1 MKAKDESSRGPDGPD
16 QGVTPRY
23 ITKKSP
29 RNVGMA
35 PFKTSL
41 TNISCFQWDLFL
53 DHTGCD
59 PLRRRDRAVVCLRAA
74 EAGERSRR
82 YSSYGLGKPFRA
94 RLRSIRHKASHSLRR
109 AAAFC
114 RGRDAGYPTP
124 PHRSV
129 RAGLLHTA
137 PVLLRKPC

>member
-1 MKAKDESSRGPDGPD
+1 MACWSRNPIRMKAKDESSRGPDGPD

-59 PLRRRDRAVVCLRAA
+59 PLRRERPGSSVPARGRSGRKKPQVQQLRAW
-74 EAGERSRR
+74 
-82 YSSYGLGKPFRA
+82 
-94 RLRSIRHKASHSLRR
+94 KA
-109 AAAFC
+109 F
-114 RGRDAGYPTP
+114 
-124 PHRSV
+124 
-129 RAGLLHTA
+129 
-137 PVLLRKPC
+137 